1 MTKIFLADDH
11 ALFRSGLRRILEDE
25 FAGVNIEEASSS
37 SETLHMLRRGGADVL
52 ILDIAMSDKNSLHIL
67 PEIKALHP
75 SMPVLILS
83 MYDERQFVVQ
93 ALRAGVSGYLTK
105 EHAPDELIRAIRT
118 ILAGRRYIGE
128 SMAEQIADHLAAG
141 DASRLPH
148 ETLSIREYEVLLL
161 IASGMPLSQIAG
173 KLALSVKTIS
183 TYRARIFE
191 KMKMKSNAELIRY
204 AINKNLVE
212 G

>member
-37 SETLHMLRRGGADVL
+37 SETLNMLRRGGADVL

-148 ETLSIREYEVLLL
+148 ETLSMREYEVLLL

-183 TYRARIFE
+183 TYRTRILE
-191 KMKMKSNAELIRY
+191 KMGLHSNADLIRY
-204 AINKNLVE
+204 VLHH
-212 G
+212 GLGD

>member
-37 SETLHMLRRGGADVL
+37 SETLNMLRRGGADVL

-148 ETLSIREYEVLLL
+148 ETLSTREYEVLLL

-173 KLALSVKTIS
+173 KLALSVKTVS
-183 TYRARIFE
+183 TYRTRILE
-191 KMKMKSNAELIRY
+191 KMGLHSNADLIRY
-204 AINKNLVE
+204 VLHHRL
-212 G
+212 GD

>member
-37 SETLHMLRRGGADVL
+37 SETLNMLRRGGADVL

-148 ETLSIREYEVLLL
+148 ETLSTREYEVLLL

-173 KLALSVKTIS
+173 KLALSVKTVS
-183 TYRARIFE
+183 TYRTRILE
-191 KMKMKSNAELIRY
+191 KMGLHSNADLIRY
-204 AINKNLVE
+204 VVRHGL
-212 G
+212 GD

>member
-37 SETLHMLRRGGADVL
+37 SETLNMLRRGGADVL

-148 ETLSIREYEVLLL
+148 ETLSTREYEVLLL

-173 KLALSVKTIS
+173 KLALSVKTVS
-183 TYRARIFE
+183 TYRTRILE
-191 KMKMKSNAELIRY
+191 KMGLHSNADLIRY
-204 AINKNLVE
+204 ALRH
-212 G
+212 GLGD